1 MVAMFDFFEKSA
13 HREAWKNAKADFQK
27 KASGNFSKKTCMGS
41 ARVQTLG
48 LPTKFD
54 LAKSLDDKKAKI
66 PAALKAVEKYRK
78 MIKALEKDPSINKA
92 GQTCL
97 TTLKKSLEYIWKD
110 VERSVQ
116 PPKPIGRARKVKLVS
131 SRNAAGGLQPQWLDV
146 GTINVNAYL
155 VVDGLANQLE
165 GAEELGYTWIN
176 LQSECNAIVEKSTS
190 SAAMLAGI
198 YACFGVVVAAT
209 TGVSISPI

>member
-1 MVAMFDFFEKSA
+1 LKNLLIEKLG
-13 HREAWKNAKADFQK
+13 KMQK
-27 KASGNFSKKTCMGS
+27 LTFKKKHPVIFLKKPVWVRQGCRLW
-41 ARVQTLG
+41 ACL
-48 LPTKFD
+48 TKFD

-97 TTLKKSLEYIWKD
+97 TTLKKSLEYFWKD

-131 SRNAAGGLQPQWLDV
+131 SRNAAGGLQPQWL
-146 GTINVNAYL
+146 
-155 VVDGLANQLE
+155 
-165 GAEELGYTWIN
+165 
-176 LQSECNAIVEKSTS
+176 S
-190 SAAMLAGI
+190 
-198 YACFGVVVAAT
+198 
-209 TGVSISPI
+209 